1 MSHTLQQFPEKLVV
15 VALPPGAEVPS
26 WAESSSIFSITAT
39 ALETSI
45 ICASRSVP
53 KKVNQAGPFTA
64 FAVEGPLDEG
74 LVGMLHGLLA
84 PMVEAEIPVFTVSTY
99 LTDWILVPIGKATAA
114 AEAWTAAGNTVEIAV
129 PVKPGGKS

>member
-15 VALPPGAEVPS
+15 AGLPAGAEIPA

-39 ALETSI
+39 ALETSV

-64 FAVEGPLDEG
+64 FAVEGPLEEG
-74 LVGMLHGLLA
+74 LVGVLHGLLT
-84 PMVEAEIPVFTVSTY
+84 PLVEAEIPVFTVSTY
-99 LTDWILVPIGKATAA
+99 LTDWILVPIGKAADA
-114 AEAWTAAGNTVEIAV
+114 AEAWTAAGHKVEAAV
-129 PVKPGGKS
+129 PVKS